1 MKTSMKILTSLML
14 MLLAACSS
22 QNVKQQEVLTT
33 KPAIANKLP
42 SVASQNPPMTITQ
55 NGKTLNLVRIM
66 DGAACKNELEGAKG
80 IFLVYADPND
90 IERIKRE
97 KGAEIF
103 TEFEAKIQIFSEHA
117 LQRAVNTMNL
127 AKDPFALGDDVTQQK
142 LTRQLTDNFRIAV
155 IDALDTFK
163 KETALTI
170 GVAAFPPSFV
180 FYQTGCQA
188 TLPEPDS
195 SEEDNYLEGN

>member
-1 MKTSMKILTSLML
+1 MKILTCLML

-33 KPAIANKLP
+33 KPAIANKPP
-42 SVASQNPPMTITQ
+42 SVASQNPPMMMAQ

-90 IERIKRE
+90 IERIKQE
-97 KGAEIF
+97 KGAKVF

-117 LQRAVNTMNL
+117 LQHAVNTMNL

-142 LTRQLTDNFRIAV
+142 LAQQLTDNFRVAV
-155 IDALDTFK
+155 IDSLDTFK

-170 GVAAFPPSFV
+170 DVAAFPPSFV

-188 TLPEPDS
+188 TLPESDS
-195 SEEDNYLEGN
+195 SEDDNYLEAN